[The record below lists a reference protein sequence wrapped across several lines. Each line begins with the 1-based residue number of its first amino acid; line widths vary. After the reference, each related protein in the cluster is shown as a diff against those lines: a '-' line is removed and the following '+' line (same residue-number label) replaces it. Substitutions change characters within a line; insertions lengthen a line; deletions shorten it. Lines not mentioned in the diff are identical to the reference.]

1 MYRTLLEDVWLN
13 EKGANV
19 MYRTNTHKTLS
30 HTPSSNVR
38 YIAFAMRKNAS
49 RSHCTARNL

>member
-30 HTPSSNVR
+30 HTPPQQRAV
-38 YIAFAMRKNAS
+38 
-49 RSHCTARNL
+49 HCFCNEKERLTFSL